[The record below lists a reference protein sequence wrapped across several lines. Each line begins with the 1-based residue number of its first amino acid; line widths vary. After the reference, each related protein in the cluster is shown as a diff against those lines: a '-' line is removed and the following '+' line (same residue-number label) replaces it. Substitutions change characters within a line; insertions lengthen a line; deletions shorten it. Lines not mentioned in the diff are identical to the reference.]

1 MSKKKGETTKS
12 AERFTFSPDELGRME
27 QYLEQQTAQKE
38 IIGLLDGYSG
48 SFADWS
54 FIISELVHDSMAK
67 KQQSNVDCEKER
79 KMLENITYLFTKLA
93 YHSET
98 LTEWNR
104 RLTFGTENTEQ
115 MIADGHP

>member
-1 MSKKKGETTKS
+1 MSKKKETEKP
-12 AERFTFSPDELGRME
+12 ERFMFSPDELGRME

-67 KQQSNVDCEKER
+67 KQQSNVDYEKER

-98 LTEWNR
+98 LTEWHR